1 MTHGIC
7 TNLPSACS
15 NAASQTHLPYD
26 GPGSRCP
33 QCGSALLKSAED
45 LGGSGQG
52 PKVGLIAVA
61 AAVVIVLGGGAWWAF
76 SGKSDTG
83 SATSSVA
90 SKGNEATVLRLHG
103 SSTLG
108 SALAPAMIEA
118 FLAKE
123 GFTQIQTHSSKIV
136 DEVTVTAKG
145 PDGLVR
151 IEVYGHGSGTG
162 FTDLRDGKAD
172 IGMSSRPIKKGE
184 IEFTKALGNLAAD
197 GAEYVVAL
205 DGIAAVVNGAN
216 PVKQL
221 TVAQLRDIFTGKV
234 TDWAQVG
241 GKAGAI
247 KVYARDEKSGTYDA
261 FKDQVLAGGDVVKSA
276 QRVEDSGGLSDMVAR
291 DPLAIGFAAMHDTH
305 QAKVIAITDGT
316 SPPMRP
322 TKLTVGAEEYPLSR
336 RLYMY
341 VPPKTTNALAVRF
354 AEYAVSPEG
363 QKVAE
368 KAGFISQSAEA
379 VEFKAV
385 SKNAE
390 YMQLT
395 DGAHR
400 LSVNLRFNP
409 GSLDL
414 DVKGQRDLG
423 RIAAMLE
430 AKGNKKSEVMLLGF
444 TDGSSGTPC
453 ANQKLS
459 QDRANAAAAELAT
472 YGVKTRVVYG
482 FGSTVPVASDET
494 EAGRERNRRVE
505 VWTTDRPVSTPVSA
519 CK

>member
-1 MTHGIC
+1 
-7 TNLPSACS
+7 
-15 NAASQTHLPYD
+15 
-26 GPGSRCP
+26 
-33 QCGSALLKSAED
+33 
-45 LGGSGQG
+45 
-52 PKVGLIAVA
+52 
-61 AAVVIVLGGGAWWAF
+61 
-76 SGKSDTG
+76 
-83 SATSSVA
+83 
-90 SKGNEATVLRLHG
+90 
-103 SSTLG
+103 
-108 SALAPAMIEA
+108 
-118 FLAKE
+118 
-123 GFTQIQTHSSKIV
+123 
-136 DEVTVTAKG
+136 VTVTAKG
-145 PDGLVR
+145 PDGMVR

-205 DGIAAVVNGAN
+205 DGIAVVVNGAN
-216 PVKQL
+216 PVKHL
-221 TVAQLRDIFTGKV
+221 TIAQLRDIFTGKV

-247 KVYARDEKSGTYDA
+247 KVYSRDEKSGTYDA
-261 FKDQVLAGGDVVKSA
+261 FKDQVLAGGDVLKAA

-291 DPLAIGFAAMHDTH
+291 DPLAIGYAAMHDTH

-363 QKVAE
+363 QKIAE
-368 KAGFISQSAEA
+368 KTGFISQSAEA